1 MVVEVTIVSIK
12 EEYLIVDRG
21 GAAYVG
27 ELGHVLK
34 SPVSI
39 HVAIR
44 CVMDFPVQW
53 DVMMDILGVILGLLN
68 NNRRHEALPISSGK
82 DK

>member
-27 ELGHVLK
+27 ELGHGLNP
-34 SPVSI
+34 PVSI
-39 HVAIR
+39 HVAR
-44 CVMDFPVQW
+44 WYLMDFPVQW

-68 NNRRHEALPISSGK
+68 NDRRHEALPISSGK

>member
-1 MVVEVTIVSIK
+1 MVFEVTIVSIK

-21 GAAYVG
+21 GAVYVG

-53 DVMMDILGVILGLLN
+53 NIVMEILGVLLGLAKN
-68 NNRRHEALPISSGK
+68 DGRQVSFTISL
-82 DK
+82 DKVK